1 MIGPIGRCQSSRRCK
16 ATSTLSSTNRAV
28 ASSAVPRSCGDCPL
42 NSATM
47 AGPPGYP
54 GPVMPGQIKLTQSR
68 DDEAANRGS
77 SGAGL
82 LPAGTTPATEPTAH
96 ADKARPTIG
105 SPSPAS
111 RRFDRREVLRSTGDV
126 IGPARGLRVGSQD
139 RRSCEQQRDRKGER
153 DFAHQF
159 SPWFV
164 GMCPLGSAETAIL
177 PTWLVWSTAEYRGF
191 FKLKFDLRGRFEPT
205 HVARKSDDAFAICSR
220 RKILGCEIRR
230 TQWQAT
236 I

>member
-1 MIGPIGRCQSSRRCK
+1 MTTPPT
-16 ATSTLSSTNRAV
+16 AA
-28 ASSAVPRSCGDCPL
+28 ASSC
-42 NSATM
+42 
-47 AGPPGYP
+47 AG
-54 GPVMPGQIKLTQSR
+54 
-68 DDEAANRGS
+68 
-77 SGAGL
+77 

-126 IGPARGLRVGSQD
+126 IGPARGLRVGGQD
-139 RRSCEQQRDRKGER
+139 RRSCEQRRDRKGER

-164 GMCPLGSAETAIL
+164 GMCPTWQPRPPIL

-205 HVARKSDDAFAICSR
+205 HVARKSDDVFAI
-220 RKILGCEIRR
+220 
-230 TQWQAT
+230 
-236 I
+236 